1 VLLTAEARGHV
12 SSSLF
17 SSDVLSQIVPLN
29 WAVSLAEASTKRA
42 HHSARPV
49 CGRGVFAAY
58 QEAQPRWGNVGR
70 SLGYLPYSGFT
81 NILTMLL
88 VLQRSQVLGDAL
100 IYWLIL
106 VAKPVG
112 S

>member
-1 VLLTAEARGHV
+1 
-12 SSSLF
+12 
-17 SSDVLSQIVPLN
+17 
-29 WAVSLAEASTKRA
+29 
-42 HHSARPV
+42 
-49 CGRGVFAAY
+49 
-58 QEAQPRWGNVGR
+58 
-70 SLGYLPYSGFT
+70 LGYLPYSGFT